1 MTLSAR
7 TGLAMVMLVVMTAT
21 LVCISTYRS
30 VEAVIVPRS
39 QERIESHLRLL
50 ARDVDVHLHGPR
62 ADLLALREAVTLRNI
77 MRARLDGTSGLI
89 DGRTE
94 SAWRRLLGE
103 RFALQL
109 RTRPEYRQLAFVG
122 AADGAREIVRADR
135 GPDGTIR
142 ILGEDQLQ
150 PPGDRDEIQAVL
162 QALPGHIRVT
172 PLGTGD
178 RATDWQHRPVMRVAT
193 PIHSPDGNTFGTLLI
208 DIDMQEVFARLAAA
222 AWPGGRIAVVDGQDR
237 YLFDGGSEGEAA
249 VGRRLRDDFPDL
261 AVASRSEDVSFQIAT
276 ARSGEQFGLAL
287 VPVLA
292 AAEAGVALVE
302 AVPYATMTQPA
313 VVAGQSIIRAALAS
327 VLAAV
332 ALAIAFAR
340 SLTRPLGQMTQAI
353 EAFGR
358 NEPVTLPTTASGE
371 IGVLARA
378 FDRMISDLKTQAQA
392 AEKFRL
398 AVETSPSGML
408 MVDTAGCIVL
418 VNEAIE
424 RQFLYD
430 REELIGQPVDRL
442 LPHRL
447 RRQHA
452 EHRAAYAAS
461 PDARPMGAGRE
472 LVGLRRDGS
481 EFPVEVEL
489 NPIHTTDGL
498 LVLGVVVD
506 IAERRAAEEMFRLA
520 VEACPSGMMIVDEY
534 GRIVMV
540 NREIE
545 RLFGY
550 ERGELI
556 DHGVEML
563 VPESARMRHR
573 HLREEFATWPETRN
587 IGSGRDLFGVHK
599 DGTEIAVEIG
609 LNPVHIGE
617 ELLVLCVVVDISM
630 RKRTERLKD
639 EFVATVSHELR
650 TPLTSIAAS
659 LGLLAG
665 NPALGLPEPAKRLVT
680 IAHSNSQRLMRLI
693 NDILDIEKIESG
705 KVIFDLKRI
714 ELRPLVEQAIEAS
727 RGLADAHRVR
737 LTIAE
742 PAPAVAVKADADRL
756 TQVMVNLISNAIKF
770 SPPNGE
776 VAISIAHEGSR
787 ARIAVRDHGSGIPP
801 EFRARIFEK
810 FAQADNSDSRQK
822 GGTGLGLSIVKQ
834 IVGRLD
840 GEVGFEDAPGGGT
853 IFHVDLPDWETASR
867 GDAVAG
873 SDGGARLLICDDE
886 PGLARVLAHKLG
898 KVGFACDIAM
908 SGADVISK
916 ASAGGYAAILLD
928 LQLPDCDGVSLI
940 QELRGQPQNRDTP
953 IIVIS
958 SDPERGRD
966 DIRSASLQVLD
977 WFEKPVD
984 MARLA
989 AVLERPG
996 IHAGGR
1002 RPRILHVDDDRD
1014 TLATVAQAMAPHAD
1028 VTSVDSIAA
1037 ARQALSE
1044 ASFDLAAIDMAM
1056 TDGGGLDLI
1065 SDLRDRDG
1073 VAIPVIM
1080 FSGRDANPASAAQM
1094 HAALTSRATSVQDL
1108 VATLRKR
1115 VAAAGVNPAKLKE
1128 TA

>member
-1 MTLSAR
+1 
-7 TGLAMVMLVVMTAT
+7 
-21 LVCISTYRS
+21 
-30 VEAVIVPRS
+30 
-39 QERIESHLRLL
+39 
-50 ARDVDVHLHGPR
+50 
-62 ADLLALREAVTLRNI
+62 
-77 MRARLDGTSGLI
+77 
-89 DGRTE
+89 
-94 SAWRRLLGE
+94 
-103 RFALQL
+103 
-109 RTRPEYRQLAFVG
+109 
-122 AADGAREIVRADR
+122 
-135 GPDGTIR
+135 
-142 ILGEDQLQ
+142 
-150 PPGDRDEIQAVL
+150 
-162 QALPGHIRVT
+162 
-172 PLGTGD
+172 
-178 RATDWQHRPVMRVAT
+178 
-193 PIHSPDGNTFGTLLI
+193 
-208 DIDMQEVFARLAAA
+208 
-222 AWPGGRIAVVDGQDR
+222 
-237 YLFDGGSEGEAA
+237 
-249 VGRRLRDDFPDL
+249 
-261 AVASRSEDVSFQIAT
+261 
-276 ARSGEQFGLAL
+276 
-287 VPVLA
+287 
-292 AAEAGVALVE
+292 
-302 AVPYATMTQPA
+302 
-313 VVAGQSIIRAALAS
+313 
-327 VLAAV
+327 
-332 ALAIAFAR
+332 
-340 SLTRPLGQMTQAI
+340 
-353 EAFGR
+353 
-358 NEPVTLPTTASGE
+358 
-371 IGVLARA
+371 
-378 FDRMISDLKTQAQA
+378 
-392 AEKFRL
+392 
-398 AVETSPSGML
+398 
-408 MVDTAGCIVL
+408 
-418 VNEAIE
+418 
-424 RQFLYD
+424 
-430 REELIGQPVDRL
+430 
-442 LPHRL
+442 
-447 RRQHA
+447 
-452 EHRAAYAAS
+452 
-461 PDARPMGAGRE
+461 MGAGRE

-481 EFPVEVEL
+481 EFPIEVEL
-489 NPIHTTDGL
+489 NPIHTADGL

-506 IAERRAAEEMFRLA
+506 IAERKAAEEMFRLA

-550 ERGELI
+550 ERSELI

-563 VPESARMRHR
+563 VPEGARLRHR
-573 HLREEFATWPETRN
+573 HLREDFATWPETRN
-587 IGSGRDLFGVHK
+587 IGSGRDLRGVHK
-599 DGTEIAVEIG
+599 DGSEIPLEIG

-617 ELLVLCVVVDISM
+617 ELLVLCVVVDISI
-630 RKRTERLKD
+630 RQRTDRLKD

-680 IAHSNSQRLMRLI
+680 IAHSNSQRLVRLI

-705 KVIFDLKRI
+705 KIIFDLKRV

-742 PAPAVAVKADADRL
+742 PAPAMAVAVKADADRL
-756 TQVMVNLISNAIKF
+756 TQVMLNLISNAIKF
-770 SPPNGE
+770 SPQNGE
-776 VAISIAHEGSR
+776 VAISIAHQGSR
-787 ARIAVRDHGSGIPP
+787 ARIAVRDHGPGIPP

-834 IVGRLD
+834 IVARLD

-853 IFHVDLPDWETASR
+853 IFCVDLPDWETASR

-873 SDGGARLLICDDE
+873 SDGGPRLLICDDE

-984 MARLA
+984 MTRLA

-1002 RPRILHVDDDRD
+1002 RPRILHLGDDRD
-1014 TLATVAQAMAPHAD
+1014 SLAMVAQAMAPLAD

-1056 TDGGGLDLI
+1056 TDGAGLDLI
-1065 SDLRDRDG
+1065 SDLRDREG

-1115 VAAAGVNPAKLKE
+1115 VAAGVNPAKLKE